1 MKLNHFHSPVVALTS
16 IAVAAILVGCS
27 TTDSKLWQVAPN
39 YRISNTGASA
49 EMGYTALARKYEG
62 ERRWPEAII
71 AWRKAAAAAPQ
82 DAEILNALGL
92 AEARQGRFAN
102 AIATLRRA
110 LALSPQRVQFLNN
123 LGYALLLDGRSLEAK
138 EILSQALVLKPDYP
152 LARINF
158 SRAEQAIVI
167 TQTVVTASKKPDSIL
182 DPPAPTETANIRGL
196 TAGATVLQ
204 TEPNVGVLEI
214 RLEGLA
220 KTTLPAPSMALTT
233 QPVVVAKVTPPVP
246 PAVPVKSEST
256 THDHATI
263 EIANGNGVPGMAVWL
278 NGWMQGHGLRRAS
291 FLRNERPF
299 ATATTVVLYRP
310 GFLKNAQELAK
321 RMPQHIKVAPEPGGP
336 VDADLRVVL
345 GHDFRSATP
354 CQRSC
359 PTYVATTLSPTSVVA
374 AL

>member
-16 IAVAAILVGCS
+16 IAIAAFLVGCS

-39 YRISNTGASA
+39 YRIANTGASA
-49 EMGYTALARKYEG
+49 EMGYSALARQYEG
-62 ERRWPEAII
+62 ERRWPEAIN

-82 DAEILNALGL
+82 NAEILNSLGL

-110 LALSPQRVQFLNN
+110 LALAPQRAQYLNN
-123 LGYALLLDGRSLEAK
+123 LGYTLLLDGRSVEAK
-138 EILSQALVLKPDYP
+138 EVLSQALVLKPDYP
-152 LARINF
+152 VARINL

-167 TQTVVTASKKPDSIL
+167 TQTNITASKKPDSIL

-204 TEPNVGVLEI
+204 TEPNVGALEI
-214 RLEGLA
+214 RLEEVP
-220 KTTLPAPSMALTT
+220 KTT
-233 QPVVVAKVTPPVP
+233 QPVVVAKVTPSVP

-256 THDHATI
+256 THDQATI

-278 NGWMQGHGLRRAS
+278 NGWMQSHGLRRAS
-291 FLRNERPF
+291 FLRNELPF
-299 ATATTVVLYRP
+299 ATATTVVMYRP

-345 GHDFRSATP
+345 GHDFRSTKP
-354 CQRSC
+354 
-359 PTYVATTLSPTSVVA
+359 SPTVVVA